1 MLDASPVLSAAA
13 LGVVAGLSVA
23 VPVGPVAVLIV
34 REGLVRGRRAGLA
47 AAAGVA
53 SVDLTYAMV
62 AVLLGA
68 QVSRA
73 LDGWE
78 TWLRVGGAVV
88 LAVVGLV
95 GLVRWWRGRSA
106 GVGTGPGAAASDEPG
121 DGTVR
126 AARVWARFVVI
137 TLLNP
142 ATALIFATV
151 AVGLAGRLVAGPGAL
166 VAFALGAGTASLAWQ
181 CVLGLAGAWAGG
193 RLGARG
199 QHWSAPVGSGLVV
212 LLAAWVAVA

>member
-1 MLDASPVLSAAA
+1 MLATSPVLSAAA

-34 REGLVRGRRAGLA
+34 REGLVRGRRAGVA

-53 SVDLTYAMV
+53 TVDLTYAML

-68 QVSRA
+68 QVSRLLA
-73 LDGWE
+73 GWE
-78 TWLRVGGAVV
+78 QGLRVGGAVV
-88 LAVVGLV
+88 LALVGIV
-95 GLVRWWRGRSA
+95 GLVRWWRSR
-106 GVGTGPGAAASDEPG
+106 GAAGPDALAAGPDEPAG
-121 DGTVR
+121 SSVR
-126 AARVWARFVVI
+126 AARVWGRFVVI

-166 VAFALGAGTASLAWQ
+166 VAFAIGAGAASLAWQ

-193 RLGARG
+193 RLGARW
-199 QHWSAPVGSGLVV
+199 QEWSAPVGSGLVV

>member
-1 MLDASPVLSAAA
+1 M
-13 LGVVAGLSVA
+13 VAGT
-23 VPVGPVAVLIV
+23 VG
-34 REGLVRGRRAGLA
+34 GRRAG
-47 AAAGVA
+47 
-53 SVDLTYAMV
+53 S
-62 AVLLGA
+62 
-68 QVSRA
+68 
-73 LDGWE
+73 
-78 TWLRVGGAVV
+78 
-88 LAVVGLV
+88 
-95 GLVRWWRGRSA
+95 
-106 GVGTGPGAAASDEPG
+106 GAAASDEAG

-193 RLGARG
+193 RLGARW